1 MNSKE
6 LARLLSEK
14 GLTPEQVARIVDRY
28 EKQKER
34 HREYQ
39 KKKYYRV
46 SISVPKERADRI
58 SQELNIPVE
67 YVKKFLAGVKAVNS
81 IPEEVRETL
90 KEFLRNELS
99 G

>member
-6 LARLLSEK
+6 LAKFLSEK
-14 GLTPEQVARIVDRY
+14 GLTPDQVARIVDRY
-28 EKQKER
+28 EKQKEK

-39 KKKYYRV
+39 KRKYYRV

-81 IPEEVRETL
+81 IPREVREKL
-90 KEFLRNELS
+90 KKFLRNELS